1 MIDVIAEHYG
11 ISHRFHAIL
20 KSSPPTKPE
29 DEGTPTAAKP
39 ATITA
44 NGLPRNDIELANG
57 TAEKPP
63 VKRVEGPEDINH
75 YAIAKHL
82 INFQSL
88 DLGEKCMPS
97 EALCHCHRC

>member
-20 KSSPPTKPE
+20 KSSPPLKPGNE
-29 DEGTPTAAKP
+29 QPPPAAQPGTTTAEVLS
-39 ATITA
+39 
-44 NGLPRNDIELANG
+44 GNDLEHANG
-57 TAEKPP
+57 TTEKPP
-63 VKRVEGPEDINH
+63 VMHVGDPEDINH

-82 INFQSL
+82 INYQSL

-97 EALCHCHRC
+97 EAEYHCHRC